1 MTRSQPIRPPCGR
14 SSSLI
19 HSGRVAALYSGFRCV
34 RRCAQQSAHVVTRPP
49 CCPLPPVPPASRNG
63 RATTRALRERGR
75 AGRFFHRER
84 AGSARESWFSG
95 LSARKSLI
103 LEARAAMNRIRIATS
118 RCVFATSPVFAPAAA
133 VPFSSLS
140 NSLKKKKKEYVEGA
154 KIDRYAMPRVGRVLP
169 RVAGAAYF
177 LGHESEGSATGF
189 SWQMMAIKNLKNQ
202 LVTHEKQGMPR
213 IHELF
218 CPSPRRVALGR

>member
-1 MTRSQPIRPPCGR
+1 MTASQPMRPPRGR
-14 SSSLI
+14 TPSHPLT
-19 HSGRVAALYSGFRCV
+19 GRVAALYSGLRYV
-34 RRCAQQSAHVVTRPP
+34 RRCAQQSAHAVTRPA

-75 AGRFFHRER
+75 ASRFFHRER

-95 LSARKSLI
+95 PSARKSLI
-103 LEARAAMNRIRIATS
+103 VEKSAAMNRLRIATS
-118 RCVFATSPVFAPAAA
+118 RGVFATSPVFAPAAA
-133 VPFSSLS
+133 VPFSLLS

-154 KIDRYAMPRVGRVLP
+154 EIDRNATPRVGRVLP

-189 SWQMMAIKNLKNQ
+189 SWQMMASKNLKNQ
-202 LVTHEKQGMPR
+202 MVTYE
-213 IHELF
+213 
-218 CPSPRRVALGR
+218 